1 VVAKRRVIMAN
12 RRVSDQYL
20 ARWFQFQPVSQP
32 APKTV
37 RVPAR
42 AKAVRS

>member
-1 VVAKRRVIMAN
+1 VIMAN